1 MFQYNEDTASNLGV
15 RDTCGRC
22 PFDPSRI
29 KQHGAP
35 AFSHVSPSF
44 SGVSHSCL
52 SEAKKKRLRLGRIR
66 KEFRRAIELD
76 PNSVPARLFHAELL
90 QATGKNDEA
99 VAEVK
104 RAVEIDPLS
113 VIANQAYGSTL
124 YYSRR
129 YDESARALGKTIE
142 LDPSFVWAGLRL
154 ARVYDQMGRYSDA
167 EAEFQ
172 RVETGARSVA
182 NLRQAHLY
190 AVWGKRDEALRRLAR
205 WDKRQDSLLKYD
217 AAEVQVALGDSDA
230 AFAALEQ
237 AALDHNVNLICVK
250 VDPELDPI
258 RNDPRFDALLKRL
271 GLY

>member
-1 MFQYNEDTASNLGV
+1 MSVRSFENKTAWCSRFQPRVTKLQWGIA
-15 RDTCGRC
+15 RR
-22 PFDPSRI
+22 
-29 KQHGAP
+29 K
-35 AFSHVSPSF
+35 
-44 SGVSHSCL
+44 SGYAWAG
-52 SEAKKKRLRLGRIR
+52 SE

-154 ARVYDQMGRYSDA
+154 ARVYEQMGRYSDA

-190 AVWGKRDEALRRLAR
+190 AVWGKRDEAMR
-205 WDKRQDSLLKYD
+205 SLTRFATIPD
-217 AAEVQVALGDSDA
+217 AMPS
-230 AFAALEQ
+230 
-237 AALDHNVNLICVK
+237 
-250 VDPELDPI
+250 
-258 RNDPRFDALLKRL
+258 
-271 GLY
+271 